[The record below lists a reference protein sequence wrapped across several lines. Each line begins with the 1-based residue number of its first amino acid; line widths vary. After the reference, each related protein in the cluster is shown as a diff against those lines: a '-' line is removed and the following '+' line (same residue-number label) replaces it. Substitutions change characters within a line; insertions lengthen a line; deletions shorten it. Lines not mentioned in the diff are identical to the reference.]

1 MKKCSVYQRK
11 SDLRW
16 VGYVITGEPEDG
28 KRAPRKYVYGDS
40 EEEAWDKVNEL
51 RYYVQTDQYVM
62 PSKDTLIEYLKDY
75 HRIHAGYNMW
85 DKKAKRPDKA
95 KWEETTAE
103 LFKMYIDVHFAP
115 YFKDTKLKDVKAI
128 TLDKFYNHKMATE
141 REYEVKQGQ
150 NVVKKKMPPLSS
162 NTVIKLHKFLKAAFR
177 YAVIND
183 KIKKNPADGVQTLSF
198 EKYNPIVYNEDQFIK
213 LLDAVHGTDEE
224 IPIILGAG
232 CGLRRGEILGLKW
245 RNVDFKNKTITIE
258 TTEVNFS
265 KNLSK
270 DPKTEK
276 SHRTIIAPD
285 YVLDILKI
293 YYKSKGKP
301 NEESSIVTRWKPKSL
316 SERFNILLKR
326 YDLKLIRLHDLR
338 HYNAVIML
346 RSGIPDKVAA
356 ERLGHS
362 QVSTLRDIY
371 QHVLKDMDEEAAAK
385 INKSIKPKDPKPDKP
400 LTKEERK
407 AMFKVI

>member
-11 SDLRW
+11 SDGRW
-16 VGYVITGEPEDG
+16 VGYVVIGDPEDG

-51 RYYVQTDQYVM
+51 KYYIQTDQYIA
-62 PSKDTLIEYLKDY
+62 PCKDTLIEYLRDY
-75 HRIHAGYNMW
+75 HKIHAGYNMW
-85 DKKAKRPDKA
+85 DKKAKRPDNA

-115 YFKDTKLKDVKAI
+115 YFKDMKLKDIKAI
-128 TLDKFYNHKMATE
+128 TLDKFYNYKMTTE
-141 REYEVKQGQ
+141 REYEVKHSQKII
-150 NVVKKKMPPLSS
+150 KKKKPPLSS
-162 NTVIKLHKFLKAAFR
+162 NTVIKLHKFLKAAFH

-198 EKYNPIVYNEDQFIK
+198 EKYKPTVYNEDQFIK

-245 RNVDFKNKTITIE
+245 RNIDFKNKTVTIE
-258 TTEVNFS
+258 ATEVNFTS
-265 KNLSK
+265 NKIK
-270 DPKTEK
+270 KPKTET
-276 SHRTIIAPD
+276 SARTIIAPD
-285 YVLDILKI
+285 YVMDILNR

-301 NEESSIVTRWKPKSL
+301 GGEDNIVTRWKPKSL
-316 SERFNILLKR
+316 SERFKILLDR
-326 YDLKLIRLHDLR
+326 YGLTHIRLHDLR

-346 RSGIPDKVAA
+346 RSGISDKVAA
-356 ERLGHS
+356 ERLGHAN
-362 QVSTLRDIY
+362 VSTLREVY
-371 QHVLKDMDEEAAAK
+371 QHVLKDMDQAAAEK
-385 INKSIKPKDPKPDKP
+385 INKSIKPKEPKLDKP